1 MLKTRIPW
9 GYGPGLTLQTL
20 GSPGEPE
27 PHLKEIWGPE
37 KAAGLTIRSA
47 AGPEPTCPSVGT
59 LSLGSVVPW
68 DRGKAGPL
76 QLRPHGG
83 LIPY

>member
-47 AGPEPTCPSVGT
+47 AGPEPWECGGGRSGQGALEPGGIA
-59 LSLGSVVPW
+59 L
-68 DRGKAGPL
+68 AGG
-76 QLRPHGG
+76 QQR
-83 LIPY
+83 